1 MTKIKSYTSLFF
13 LHFLAFSFFF
23 TLFFPFCD
31 KKLLILCHFIWYSSN
46 IIFVFSS
53 ILPSISARK
62 WELIFILFRFS
73 TFCYSSKTKSFLKFC
88 SQIFIIYSLFFSFLL
103 DAHLICVTPF
113 CNYIFVWYVN
123 SSIFYLFYHA
133 NFTPDLPEIPF
144 VIDCKIR

>member
-1 MTKIKSYTSLFF
+1 MTKIKSYTSLFSCIFF
-13 LHFLAFSFFF
+13 LFLSFSHFSF
-23 TLFFPFCD
+23 LFVI

-46 IIFVFSS
+46 IICVFSS
-53 ILPSISARK
+53 ILPSISVRK

-73 TFCYSSKTKSFLKFC
+73 TFCYSSNTKSFLKFC
-88 SQIFIIYSLFFSFLL
+88 SQIFIIYSLFFPFLL

>member
-1 MTKIKSYTSLFF
+1 MTKIKSYTSLFSCIF
-13 LHFLAFSFFF
+13 LHFLSFSHFSF
-23 TLFFPFCD
+23 LFVI

-46 IIFVFSS
+46 IICVFSS

-73 TFCYSSKTKSFLKFC
+73 TFCYSSNTKSFLKFC

-113 CNYIFVWYVN
+113 RNYIFVWYVN

-133 NFTPDLPEIPF
+133 NFTPKLPEIPF